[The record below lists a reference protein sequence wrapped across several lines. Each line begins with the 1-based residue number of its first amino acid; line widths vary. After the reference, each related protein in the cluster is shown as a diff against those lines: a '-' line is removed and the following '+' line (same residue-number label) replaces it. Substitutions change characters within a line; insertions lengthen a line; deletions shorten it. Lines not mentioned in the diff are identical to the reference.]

1 MEIQV
6 SESGS
11 PAVQRFHCAHCGQ
24 NLIGIAVGNPCPAC
38 DSLFLVNN
46 PANERCGKAVASLTL
61 GILSVLSA
69 VAIGLGIVLGLFA
82 LIYARKAR
90 KQAEKGLAPLLSF
103 NIARTGKILGW
114 IGIILNLLMIAFI
127 AWILYQFSV
136 MY

>member
-1 MEIQV
+1 MEIPI
-6 SESGS
+6 SESS
-11 PAVQRFHCAHCGQ
+11 TPTTPRFHCAHCGQ

-61 GILSVLSA
+61 GILSIFSA
-69 VAIGLGIVLGLFA
+69 FAVGLGIILGLLA
-82 LIYARKAR
+82 LVYARKAR

-114 IGIILNLLMIAFI
+114 IGIVLNLLMIAFV
-127 AWILYQFSV
+127 AWVLYQFAT